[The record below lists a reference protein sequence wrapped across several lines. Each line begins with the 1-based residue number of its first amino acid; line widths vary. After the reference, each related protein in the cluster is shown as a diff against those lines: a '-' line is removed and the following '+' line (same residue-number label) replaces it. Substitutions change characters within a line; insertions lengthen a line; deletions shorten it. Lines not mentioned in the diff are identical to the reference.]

1 MRKFLSLILLF
12 SAVLVSC
19 KKETRDL
26 KQIEDEQIK
35 AYIKANNLTGFVKD
49 ESGYYYQILN
59 QGTGDQLKYS
69 DLVAYIPQIKV
80 LGGGEIKIEG
90 SRTPNLSNYAYI
102 RNYLGYV
109 SPVGF
114 RESIIKLK
122 LGGKVRVIV
131 PSYLAYGKDGF
142 GSIIGG
148 NTILDATFYVPNTK
162 NETELGDILI
172 SQFKATIPS
181 VFTRDA
187 SGVYYQIINP
197 GTGTETVTLTSTLKI
212 AYTGRLFDG
221 TVFDSAPTNSPFQSS
236 LNSLIEGWK
245 TTVPLIK
252 KGGKIR
258 ILIPSYLA
266 YGPTGSGAIPANA
279 PLDFDIELV
288 DVTN

>member
-19 KKETRDL
+19 EKETRDL
-26 KQIEDEQIK
+26 KQIEDEEIK
-35 AYIKANNLTGFVKD
+35 AFIKTNNLTGFVKD

-59 QGTGDQLKYS
+59 QGSGDQLKYS
-69 DLVAYIPQIKV
+69 DLIAYVQQVKV
-80 LGGGEIKIEG
+80 LGGGEIKTEG
-90 SRTPNLSNYAYI
+90 SRTPTLSNYAYI
-102 RNYLGYV
+102 RSYLGYI

-114 RESIIKLK
+114 RESIVKLN
-122 LGGKVRVIV
+122 LGGRVRVIV

-142 GSIIGG
+142 GSIVDG

-162 NETELGDILI
+162 DETELGDILI
-172 SQFKATIPS
+172 TQFKSTIPS
-181 VFTRDA
+181 TFTRNA
-187 SGVYYQIINP
+187 AGVYYQIINP
-197 GTGTETVTLTSTLKI
+197 GTGTETVTLTSNLKI

-221 TVFDSAPTNSPFQSS
+221 TVFDSAPVSSPFQST

-266 YGPTGSGAIPANA
+266 YGPSGNAAIPSNA